1 MDCPSCA
8 EPNPERARF
17 CLACGRPLPQTSGR
31 TAGAR
36 KVVTVVFS
44 DLAGSTG
51 LGERLDPEALSRV
64 MSRWYAVAQTELTRH
79 GGPCRSSP
87 ATP

>member
-51 LGERLDPEALSRV
+51 LGERLAYQGEEPADPALMVALVEAL
-64 MSRWYAVAQTELTRH
+64 AVVDGSLDPGT
-79 GGPCRSSP
+79 G
-87 ATP
+87 

>member
-1 MDCPSCA
+1 MRCPNCA

-17 CLACGRPLPQTSGR
+17 CLACGRPLAAAPAAGP
-31 TAGAR
+31 GAR

-51 LGERLDPEALSRV
+51 LGERLDPEALSTV
-64 MSRWYAVAQTELTRH
+64 MARWYALAQTELARH
-79 GGPCRSSP
+79 GGTVQKF
-87 ATP
+87 AG